1 MIPLGLLAIKLYK
14 QILRVPRGVLMPLI
28 LSFCLVGAFA
38 LNNTAFDIGVML
50 VAGVIAFFMERN
62 GFPIAP
68 AILGVV
74 LGGMFEENL
83 ATSLMKAEGSWLA
96 FFERPIAGVLGVA
109 TLLVWLAPLVL
120 AWRRRAKGAAG

>member
-1 MIPLGLLAIKLYK
+1 
-14 QILRVPRGVLMPLI
+14 
-28 LSFCLVGAFA
+28 
-38 LNNTAFDIGVML
+38 ML

-96 FFERPIAGVLGVA
+96 FFERPIAGALGVA
-109 TLLVWLAPLVL
+109 TLLVWLTPLAL
-120 AWRRRAKGAAG
+120 AWRRRARAAVA